1 MAAMQ
6 DLVGKKLGTYELTLY
21 LGEGAHVHAFLAKK
35 RNAKK
40 PVVIKV
46 LKDTLAH
53 SEEFFERFDKEA
65 QAAKA
70 LVHPNIVKVL
80 DYKHE
85 GDIWFLV
92 EEFKAGGS
100 LMDIFVKKE
109 VPLPMD
115 RVVKTLN
122 DVSAALDFAHER
134 GIVHRDLKPEN
145 VLFDAEGNAAVSDLG
160 ITKTV
165 NPQALR
171 SKQDL
176 EFGNPKYMSPE
187 EWQGKTADARTDIY
201 ALGVILFEMLTGQL
215 PFTPMMGDSF
225 VYVHLMHMMST
236 PLTLREL
243 RPDLP
248 LSVDPVIARAIE
260 KDPDQRFAT
269 AGELAAEFN
278 DALEHPE
285 RVVNATAPK
294 EEPKIDAISTGM
306 FAAATSRTSSIGA
319 VTVQTPSTANGNGSH
334 GSTTAAPQPAA
345 TQTTPVAAASP
356 TPTPE
361 PTSSPALPTIT
372 WPTITRAEY
381 ETLMADLVLV
391 KRGIFVLI
399 GLLVLLI
406 MWPRRR

>member
-1 MAAMQ
+1 MQ

-46 LKDTLAH
+46 LKDSLAH
-53 SEEFFERFDKEA
+53 SEEYFERFDKEA

-85 GDIWFLV
+85 GDLWYLV

-109 VPLPMD
+109 VPLPIE
-115 RVVKTLN
+115 RVVKTL
-122 DVSAALDFAHER
+122 DDIAAALDYAHER
-134 GIVHRDLKPEN
+134 GIIHRDLKPEN
-145 VLFDAEGNAAVSDLG
+145 VLFDADGNAAVSDLG

-165 NPQALR
+165 NPQAAR
-171 SKQDL
+171 SKHDL

-187 EWQGKTADARTDIY
+187 EWKGKTADARTDIY

-215 PFTPMMGDSF
+215 PFTPVMGDSF

-260 KDPDQRFAT
+260 KDADERYAT
-269 AGELAAEFN
+269 AGELAHDFKE
-278 DALEHPE
+278 ALDKPDQA
-285 RVVNATAPK
+285 VQAPTRQ
-294 EEPKIDAISTGM
+294 EEKKVDAISTGM

-319 VTVQTPSTANGNGSH
+319 VTVQTPSATNGSH
-334 GSTTAAPQPAA
+334 GNTTATPLAPPPSAATPAPIPSPEPAA
-345 TQTTPVAAASP
+345 PA
-356 TPTPE
+356 
-361 PTSSPALPTIT
+361 PALPTIT

-381 ETLMADLVLV
+381 ETLMADLNTA

-399 GLLVLLI
+399 ALLVLLI
-406 MWPRRR
+406 LWPRQR